1 MKKIDTGLVGQAA
14 FTVISDVMGQLS
26 DGLWEDSP
34 RMVKYWENADVYILD
49 DKVFINVNI
58 ESWQSPYREMTDK
71 EIKAWF
77 AKRIKDVVKIFP
89 NTIWKR
95 DCLDRVDGYSDSVTV
110 KDIYGV
116 YDTLLERKSNRLS
129 KSLDLLLGLN

>member
-14 FTVISDVMGQLS
+14 FTVIRNVMAQLS
-26 DGLWEDSP
+26 DGLWECSP
-34 RMVKYWENADVYILD
+34 KMEKYWKNADVEILD
-49 DKVFINVNI
+49 DRVFINVNM
-58 ESWQSPYREMTDK
+58 ENWNSPFLNMTDK
-71 EIKAWF
+71 EVKAWF

-116 YDTLLERKSNRLS
+116 YDTLLERKSR
-129 KSLDLLLGLN
+129 